1 MPKQDYYREQLKA
14 EFETLFNSLGL
25 QENQKQYLRA
35 RWMDQVLWME
45 GRASKARDWY
55 YRLRLTTIIGGVII
69 PILVSLNLPEN
80 QRNLTN
86 AIRYVT
92 IGLGGIVAISSA
104 VEEFFHYGERWRHY
118 RRSVE
123 SLKAQGWQFS
133 QLTGSYSNF
142 TTHADAFAAFT
153 LQIEDVIQRDV
164 EIYATQVVN
173 EQLAKKAEQN
183 TGTPD
188 YTNPAPVEYPAPA
201 QLPSAEYTA
210 PSNYSD
216 STDYGTATAFT
227 NEPIPQEEYG
237 AATAFTNEP
246 IPLEEYGAATA
257 FTNEPIPLEEYET
270 SHEFTNEPLTS
281 TDFEGPTVFTNEPIP
296 LEEYEASIPSN
307 NGDDSGTSE
316 NSVTE
321 TNPESYTNPA

>member
-1 MPKQDYYREQLKA
+1 MPNQDYYREQLKA

-25 QENQKQYLRA
+25 PENQKQYLRA

-80 QRNLTN
+80 QRNVTN

-142 TTHADAFAAFT
+142 ATHTDAFTAFT
-153 LQIEDVIQRDV
+153 LQVEDIIQRDV
-164 EIYATQVVN
+164 EVYATQVVN
-173 EQLAKKAEQN
+173 EQLLKKAEKN
-183 TGTPD
+183 AGTPD
-188 YTNPAPVEYPAPA
+188 YTIPAPVDYPAPA
-201 QLPSAEYTA
+201 QLPAADYTSPSDYSASA
-210 PSNYSD
+210 
-216 STDYGTATAFT
+216 DYGTATAFTNEPILPEAYETATAFT
-227 NEPIPQEEYG
+227 NEPIPQEEY
-237 AATAFTNEP
+237 
-246 IPLEEYGAATA
+246 
-257 FTNEPIPLEEYET
+257 ET
-270 SHEFTNEPLTS
+270 SHALTNEPLIS
-281 TDFEGPTVFTNEPIP
+281 TDFGEPTAFSNEPIP
-296 LEEYEASIPSN
+296 LEEYEASIPSSQE
-307 NGDDSGTSE
+307 DDSGASE
-316 NSVTE
+316 NYVTE